1 MEKVVGQKMIFY
13 LSGLI
18 QMMKRVLNAAQ
29 NEDASFSG
37 MFSIQY

>member
-1 MEKVVGQKMIFY
+1 MEKMVSQKMIFY

-18 QMMKRVLNAAQ
+18 QMLTGVLNAVQ